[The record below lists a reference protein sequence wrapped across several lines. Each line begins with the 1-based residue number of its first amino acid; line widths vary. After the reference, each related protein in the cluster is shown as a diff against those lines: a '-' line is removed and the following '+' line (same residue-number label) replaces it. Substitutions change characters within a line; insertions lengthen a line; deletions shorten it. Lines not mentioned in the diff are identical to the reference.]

1 MSLKLLVPLFKGLSP
16 EVLSAL
22 CVRCQMQVIMQGSII
37 IAEGEPGREMYILMS
52 GEVEVTEKRRTGNPA
67 NPIEIIRLGY
77 LSDGAFFGEA
87 PLLAKTETAF
97 EIRMRTVT
105 AIRDCEVCYLR
116 REDVHA
122 LYSAYPELAAR

>member
-1 MSLKLLVPLFKGLSP
+1 MLEEPLGQIRHKESSGCYP
-16 EVLSAL
+16 CEHEAGARGE
-22 CVRCQMQVIMQGSII
+22 RC
-37 IAEGEPGREMYILMS
+37 
-52 GEVEVTEKRRTGNPA
+52 EVEVTEKRRTGNPA